1 MTTANHLDI
10 TLFGRE
16 YRLACPPEQ
25 QAALL
30 QAVALV
36 DGKMQEVAGKGRQ
49 ISAERAAI
57 MAAVTLAHEL
67 LQAQNGAPVS
77 VPVAVAVDTSDTQRK
92 VDAMVQRAEAAIETH
107 QNALF

>member
-30 QAVALV
+30 QAVSLV

-67 LQAQNGAPVS
+67 MQARNGQAPVA
-77 VPVAVAVDTSDTQRK
+77 PVVDTTEAQRK
-92 VDAMVQRAEAAIETH
+92 VEALVQRAEAAIETH
-107 QNALF
+107 QTALF